1 MADPL
6 KTLSGLISVGTGVS
20 SLLSN
25 NSRDQYRYQLSLNR
39 QQQQFARENRAA
51 ELRNQYQYQYNL
63 PLLNKA
69 GLQAAG
75 FSVAGVEDGNVSAA
89 NTPGTASPSAGS
101 APTGAADVQAKLGVA
116 NLLQQL
122 SLVQAQTEKTRQ
134 EAEGQKIQN
143 DINSKSADWT
153 VMLNESQARS
163 AKIKA
168 LTDEKYGD
176 RKEHAATVTAEIE
189 AQLKQYEFET
199 GTQLTNLQIDAARKN
214 LDILDIQADN
224 LKKAGAISDITYQKI
239 KQDIAESRA
248 RVSNLD
254 VDTEGKRL
262 FNDVSE
268 KLQPYQ
274 VANMIK
280 DAKLRSLILDNDLV
294 DQSLRIKYGSDWRT
308 KLMRQI
314 EQHQSDMKSH
324 GWNSNDWFNSSFKHF
339 LFDITDLLNGSLGSL
354 VQSIGK

>member
-1 MADPL
+1 MDP
-6 KTLSGLISVGTGVS
+6 KTMSALGSAAGSVLTGVS
-20 SLLSN
+20 SLFSD
-25 NSRDQYRYQLSLNR
+25 NSKDQYRYQVQLNR
-39 QQQQFARENRAA
+39 MQQQYARENRQA
-51 ELRNQYQYQYNL
+51 EFANQYQYQYNL

-75 FSVAGVEDGNVSAA
+75 YSTANVSDGNVSAV
-89 NTPGTASPSAGS
+89 NTPGTASPSAGA

-122 SLVQAQTEKTRQ
+122 SLVQAQTEKTKE
-134 EAEGQKIQN
+134 EAEGQRIQN
-143 DINSKSADWT
+143 DVNLRSSDWT

-224 LKKAGAISDITYQKI
+224 LKKAGAISDITYKKI

-248 RVSNLD
+248 RVSNLNA
-254 VDTEGKRL
+254 DTEGKRIDNK
-262 FNDVSE
+262 FNRVTFDTRVKIEQMKDVQAAISALPRDFQTIASLAILRPDLVE
-268 KLQPYQ
+268 S
-274 VANMIK
+274 ANLS
-280 DAKLRSLILDNDLV
+280 DAERAKLADFLKNILTINTVKNLV
-294 DQSLRIKYGSDWRT
+294 T
-308 KLMRQI
+308 K
-314 EQHQSDMKSH
+314 
-324 GWNSNDWFNSSFKHF
+324 
-339 LFDITDLLNGSLGSL
+339 
-354 VQSIGK
+354 

>member
-1 MADPL
+1 MDP
-6 KTLSGLISVGTGVS
+6 KTLASLGSAAGSVLAGVS
-20 SLLSN
+20 SLFSD
-25 NSRDQYRYQLSLNR
+25 NSKDQFRYQVQLNR
-39 QQQQFARENRAA
+39 MQQQYARENRAA
-51 ELRNQYQYQYNL
+51 EFANQYQYQYNL
-63 PLLNKA
+63 PLLNKV

-75 FSVAGVEDGNVSAA
+75 YSTANVADGNVSAV
-89 NTPGTASPSAGS
+89 NTPGTASPSAGA

-122 SLVQAQTEKTRQ
+122 SLVQAQTEKTKE
-134 EAEGQKIQN
+134 EAEGQRIQN
-143 DINSKSADWT
+143 DVNSRSSDWT

-248 RVSNLD
+248 RVSNLNA
-254 VDTEGKRL
+254 DTEGKRIDNK
-262 FNDVSE
+262 FNRDTFDTRV
-268 KLQPYQ
+268 KALQHQEVRDLLDSYPKTVREAAYSLLLNPELYPTLTK
-274 VANMIK
+274 NMSK
-280 DAKLRSLILDNDLV
+280 EDL
-294 DQSLRIKYGSDWRT
+294 QSLQELNR
-308 KLMRQI
+308 KLLDI
-314 EQHQSDMKSH
+314 
-324 GWNSNDWFNSSFKHF
+324 NDAIG
-339 LFDITDLLNGSLGSL
+339 LIT
-354 VQSIGK
+354 GK

>member
-25 NSRDQYRYQLSLNR
+25 KSRDQYRYQLSLNR

-75 FSVAGVEDGNVSAA
+75 FSVAGVEDGNVSAV

-101 APTGAADVQAKLGVA
+101 APTGAADVQAQLGVA

-122 SLVQAQTEKTRQ
+122 SLVQAQTEKTKQ
-134 EAEGQKIQN
+134 EAEGQRIQN

-153 VMLNESQARS
+153 VMLNESKARS
-163 AKIKA
+163 SKIQA
-168 LTDEKYGD
+168 IVDEKYGD

-189 AQLKQYEFET
+189 AQLKQYDFET

-254 VDTEGKRL
+254 ADTEGKRIDNK
-262 FNDVSE
+262 FNRDSFDTR
-268 KLQPYQ
+268 L
-274 VANMIK
+274 
-280 DAKLRSLILDNDLV
+280 
-294 DQSLRIKYGSDWRT
+294 QSL
-308 KLMRQI
+308 
-314 EQHQSDMKSH
+314 QHKEVRALLDSYPKTIREAAYS
-324 GWNSNDWFNSSFKHF
+324 
-339 LFDITDLLNGSLGSL
+339 ILLNPELYPYVTSKMSKEEIEEMRELNKNLLDLDAGLR
-354 VQSIGK
+354 IIFRE

>member
-1 MADPL
+1 MDPKTMAAIGSAAGSV
-6 KTLSGLISVGTGVS
+6 LSGVS
-20 SLLSN
+20 SLFSD
-25 NSRDQYRYQLSLNR
+25 NSKDQFRYQVQLNR
-39 QQQQFARENRAA
+39 MQQQYARENRQA
-51 ELRNQYQYQYNL
+51 EFANQYQYQYNL

-75 FSVAGVEDGNVSAA
+75 YSTANVSDGNVSAV
-89 NTPGTASPSAGS
+89 NTPGTASPSAGA
-101 APTGAADVQAKLGVA
+101 APTGAADVQSKLGVA

-122 SLVQAQTEKTRQ
+122 SLVQAQTEKTKE
-134 EAEGQKIQN
+134 EAEGQRIQN
-143 DINSKSADWT
+143 DVNLRSSDWT

-239 KQDIAESRA
+239 KQDIVESRA
-248 RVSNLD
+248 RVSNLNA
-254 VDTEGKRL
+254 DTEGKRIDNK
-262 FNDVSE
+262 FNRVTFDTRVKIEQMKDVQAAISALPRDFQTIASLAILRPDLVE
-268 KLQPYQ
+268 S
-274 VANMIK
+274 ANLS
-280 DAKLRSLILDNDLV
+280 DAERAKLADFLKNILTINTVKNLV
-294 DQSLRIKYGSDWRT
+294 T
-308 KLMRQI
+308 K
-314 EQHQSDMKSH
+314 
-324 GWNSNDWFNSSFKHF
+324 
-339 LFDITDLLNGSLGSL
+339 
-354 VQSIGK
+354 

>member
-25 NSRDQYRYQLSLNR
+25 KSRDQYRYQLSLNR

-75 FSVAGVEDGNVSAA
+75 FSVAGVEDGNVSAV

-101 APTGAADVQAKLGVA
+101 APTGAADVQAQLGVA

-122 SLVQAQTEKTRQ
+122 SLVRAQTKKTEQ
-134 EAEGQKIQN
+134 EAEGQRIQN
-143 DINSKSADWT
+143 DISSKSADWT

-168 LTDEKYGD
+168 LNDEKYGD

-254 VDTEGKRL
+254 ADTEGKRIDNK
-262 FNDVSE
+262 FNRDSFDTR
-268 KLQPYQ
+268 L
-274 VANMIK
+274 
-280 DAKLRSLILDNDLV
+280 
-294 DQSLRIKYGSDWRT
+294 QSL
-308 KLMRQI
+308 
-314 EQHQSDMKSH
+314 QHKEVR
-324 GWNSNDWFNSSFKHF
+324 
-339 LFDITDLLNGSLGSL
+339 DLLDSYPKTIREAAY
-354 VQSIGK
+354 SILLNPELYPYVTSKMSKEEIEEMRKLNKDLLDLDAGLRIIFREE

>member
-6 KTLSGLISVGTGVS
+6 KTLSGLVSVGTGVS

-25 NSRDQYRYQLSLNR
+25 KSRDQYRYQLSLNR

-89 NTPGTASPSAGS
+89 NTPGTASPSAGA
-101 APTGAADVQAKLGVA
+101 APTGSADVQAQLGVA

-122 SLVQAQTEKTRQ
+122 SLVQAQTEKTKQ
-134 EAEGQKIQN
+134 EAEGQRIQN

-168 LTDEKYGD
+168 LTDEEYGD

-224 LKKAGAISDITYQKI
+224 LKKAGAISVITYQKI

-248 RVSNLD
+248 RVSNINA
-254 VDTEGKRL
+254 DTEGKRIDNK
-262 FNDVSE
+262 FNRVTFDTRVKIEQMKDVQAAISALPRDFQTIASLAILRPDLVE
-268 KLQPYQ
+268 S
-274 VANMIK
+274 ANLS
-280 DAKLRSLILDNDLV
+280 DAERAKLADFLEKILAFNTVKNLV
-294 DQSLRIKYGSDWRT
+294 T
-308 KLMRQI
+308 K
-314 EQHQSDMKSH
+314 
-324 GWNSNDWFNSSFKHF
+324 
-339 LFDITDLLNGSLGSL
+339 
-354 VQSIGK
+354 

>member
-1 MADPL
+1 MAAL
-6 KTLSGLISVGTGVS
+6 GSAAGSVLTGVS
-20 SLLSN
+20 SLFSN
-25 NSRDQYRYQLSLNR
+25 NSKDQFRYQVQLNR
-39 QQQQFARENRAA
+39 MQQQYARENRAA
-51 ELRNQYQYQYNL
+51 EFANQFQYQYNL

-69 GLQAAG
+69 GLRAAG
-75 FSVAGVEDGNVSAA
+75 YSTANVSDGNVSAV
-89 NTPGTASPSAGS
+89 NTPGTASPSSGA

-122 SLVQAQTEKTRQ
+122 SLVQAQTEKTKE
-134 EAEGQKIQN
+134 EAEGQRIQN
-143 DINSKSADWT
+143 DVNSRSADWT

-239 KQDIAESRA
+239 KQDIVESRA
-248 RVSNLD
+248 RVSNLNA
-254 VDTEGKRL
+254 DTEGKRIDNK
-262 FNDVSE
+262 FKRDTFDTRVKS
-268 KLQPYQ
+268 LQHKEVRDLIDSYPKTVREAAYSLLLNPELYP
-274 VANMIK
+274 ALTK
-280 DAKLRSLILDNDLV
+280 DMSKEDL
-294 DQSLRIKYGSDWRT
+294 QSLQELNR
-308 KLMRQI
+308 KLLDI
-314 EQHQSDMKSH
+314 
-324 GWNSNDWFNSSFKHF
+324 NDAIG
-339 LFDITDLLNGSLGSL
+339 LITRN
-354 VQSIGK
+354 

>member
-6 KTLSGLISVGTGVS
+6 KTLSGLVSVGTGVS

-25 NSRDQYRYQLSLNR
+25 KSREQYRYQLSLNR

-89 NTPGTASPSAGS
+89 NTPGTASPSAGA
-101 APTGAADVQAKLGVA
+101 APTGVADVQAKLGVA

-122 SLVQAQTEKTRQ
+122 SLVQAQTEKTKQ
-134 EAEGQKIQN
+134 EAEGQRIEN

-153 VMLNESQARS
+153 VMLNESKARS

-254 VDTEGKRL
+254 ADTEGKRIDNK
-262 FNDVSE
+262 FNRVTFDTRVKIEQMKDVQAAISALPRDFQTIASLAILRPDLVE
-268 KLQPYQ
+268 S
-274 VANMIK
+274 ANLS
-280 DAKLRSLILDNDLV
+280 DAERAKLADFLKNILTFNTVKNLV
-294 DQSLRIKYGSDWRT
+294 T
-308 KLMRQI
+308 K
-314 EQHQSDMKSH
+314 
-324 GWNSNDWFNSSFKHF
+324 
-339 LFDITDLLNGSLGSL
+339 
-354 VQSIGK
+354 

>member
-25 NSRDQYRYQLSLNR
+25 KSRDQYRYQLSLNR

-75 FSVAGVEDGNVSAA
+75 FSVAGVEDGNVSAV

-122 SLVQAQTEKTRQ
+122 SLVQAQTEKTKQ

-239 KQDIAESRA
+239 KQDIEESRA
-248 RVSNLD
+248 RVSNLNA
-254 VDTEGKRL
+254 DTEGKRIDNE
-262 FNDVSE
+262 FNRVTFDTRVKIEQMKDVQSAISALPRDFQTIASLAILRPDLVE
-268 KLQPYQ
+268 S
-274 VANMIK
+274 ANLS
-280 DAKLRSLILDNDLV
+280 DAERAKLADFLKKILTFNTVKNLV
-294 DQSLRIKYGSDWRT
+294 T
-308 KLMRQI
+308 K
-314 EQHQSDMKSH
+314 
-324 GWNSNDWFNSSFKHF
+324 
-339 LFDITDLLNGSLGSL
+339 
-354 VQSIGK
+354 

>member
-1 MADPL
+1 MAAL
-6 KTLSGLISVGTGVS
+6 GSAAGSVLTGVS
-20 SLLSN
+20 SLFSD
-25 NSRDQYRYQLSLNR
+25 NSKDQFRYQVQLNR
-39 QQQQFARENRAA
+39 MQQQYARENRAA
-51 ELRNQYQYQYNL
+51 EFNNQYQYQYNL

-75 FSVAGVEDGNVSAA
+75 YSTANVADGNVSAV
-89 NTPGTASPSAGS
+89 NTPGTASPSAGA

-122 SLVQAQTEKTRQ
+122 SLVQAQTEKTKE
-134 EAEGQKIQN
+134 EAKGQRIQN
-143 DINSKSADWT
+143 DVNSRSSDWT

-248 RVSNLD
+248 RVSNLNA
-254 VDTEGKRL
+254 DTEGKRIDNK
-262 FNDVSE
+262 FNRDTFDTRV
-268 KLQPYQ
+268 KALQHQEVRDLLDSYPKTIREAAYSLLLNPELYPY
-274 VANMIK
+274 VTSKMSK
-280 DAKLRSLILDNDLV
+280 DEIEEMRNLNKDLLDLDAG
-294 DQSLRIKYGSDWRT
+294 LRIILR
-308 KLMRQI
+308 
-314 EQHQSDMKSH
+314 EE
-324 GWNSNDWFNSSFKHF
+324 
-339 LFDITDLLNGSLGSL
+339 
-354 VQSIGK
+354 

>member
-1 MADPL
+1 MAAL
-6 KTLSGLISVGTGVS
+6 GSAAGSVLTGVS
-20 SLLSN
+20 SLFSN
-25 NSRDQYRYQLSLNR
+25 NSRDQFRYQVQLNR
-39 QQQQFARENRAA
+39 MQQQYARENRAA
-51 ELRNQYQYQYNL
+51 EFNNQYQYQYNL

-75 FSVAGVEDGNVSAA
+75 YSTANVADGNVSAV
-89 NTPGTASPSAGS
+89 NTPGTASPSAGA

-122 SLVQAQTEKTRQ
+122 SLVQAQTEKTKE
-134 EAEGQKIQN
+134 EAKGQRIQN
-143 DINSKSADWT
+143 DVNSRSSDWT

-224 LKKAGAISDITYQKI
+224 LKKAGAISDITYKKI

-248 RVSNLD
+248 RVSNLNA
-254 VDTEGKRL
+254 DTEGKRIDNK
-262 FNDVSE
+262 FNRDTFDTRVKALQHQEVRDLLDSYPKTIRE
-268 KLQPYQ
+268 AAYSLLLNPELYPYVTSKMSKEEIEEMRKL
-274 VANMIK
+274 NK
-280 DAKLRSLILDNDLV
+280 DLLDLDAG
-294 DQSLRIKYGSDWRT
+294 LRIILRED
-308 KLMRQI
+308 
-314 EQHQSDMKSH
+314 
-324 GWNSNDWFNSSFKHF
+324 
-339 LFDITDLLNGSLGSL
+339 
-354 VQSIGK
+354 

>member
-1 MADPL
+1 MDP
-6 KTLSGLISVGTGVS
+6 KTLASLGSAAGSVLTGVS
-20 SLLSN
+20 SLFSD
-25 NSRDQYRYQLSLNR
+25 NSRDQYRYQVQLNR
-39 QQQQFARENRAA
+39 MQQQYARENRQA
-51 ELRNQYQYQYNL
+51 EFANQYQYQYNL

-75 FSVAGVEDGNVSAA
+75 YSTANVADGNVSAV
-89 NTPGTASPSAGS
+89 NTPGTASPSAGA

-122 SLVQAQTEKTRQ
+122 SLVQAQTEKTKE
-134 EAEGQKIQN
+134 EAEGQRIQN
-143 DINSKSADWT
+143 DVNSRSSDWT

-168 LTDEKYGD
+168 LTDEKYVD

-248 RVSNLD
+248 RVSNLNA
-254 VDTEGKRL
+254 DTEGKRIDNK
-262 FNDVSE
+262 FNRDTFDTRVRA
-268 KLQPYQ
+268 LQHQEVRDLLDSYPKTIREAAYSLLLNPELYPY
-274 VANMIK
+274 VTSKMSK
-280 DAKLRSLILDNDLV
+280 DEIEEMRNLNKDLLDLDAG
-294 DQSLRIKYGSDWRT
+294 LRIILR
-308 KLMRQI
+308 
-314 EQHQSDMKSH
+314 EE
-324 GWNSNDWFNSSFKHF
+324 
-339 LFDITDLLNGSLGSL
+339 
-354 VQSIGK
+354 

>member
-1 MADPL
+1 MAAIGSAAGSV
-6 KTLSGLISVGTGVS
+6 LSGVS
-20 SLLSN
+20 SLFSD
-25 NSRDQYRYQLSLNR
+25 NSKDQFRYQVQLNR
-39 QQQQFARENRAA
+39 MQQQYARENRQA
-51 ELRNQYQYQYNL
+51 EFANQYQYQYNL

-75 FSVAGVEDGNVSAA
+75 YSTANVSDGNVSAV
-89 NTPGTASPSAGS
+89 NTPGTASPSAGA
-101 APTGAADVQAKLGVA
+101 APTGAADVQSKLGVA

-122 SLVQAQTEKTRQ
+122 SLVQAQTEKTKE
-134 EAEGQKIQN
+134 EAEGQRIQN
-143 DINSKSADWT
+143 DVNLRSSDWT

-239 KQDIAESRA
+239 KQDIVESRA
-248 RVSNLD
+248 RVSNLNA
-254 VDTEGKRL
+254 DTEGKRIDNK
-262 FNDVSE
+262 FNRVTFDTRVKIEQMKDVQAAISALPRDFQTIASLAILRPDLVE
-268 KLQPYQ
+268 S
-274 VANMIK
+274 ANLS
-280 DAKLRSLILDNDLV
+280 DAERAKLADFLKNILTINTVKNLV
-294 DQSLRIKYGSDWRT
+294 T
-308 KLMRQI
+308 K
-314 EQHQSDMKSH
+314 
-324 GWNSNDWFNSSFKHF
+324 
-339 LFDITDLLNGSLGSL
+339 
-354 VQSIGK
+354 